1 MSSGE
6 LEGLASAVLCD
17 KLDST
22 RLTWR
27 EIKDGWGS
35 CTNFFLS
42 FGLKPYN
49 FEDHNESLSIS
60 RSFKEGGNDN
70 DVKSEK
76 SAAGKL

>member
-6 LEGLASAVLCD
+6 LEGLASSVLCD
-17 KLDST
+17 KSDST

-42 FGLKPYN
+42 FGLKAYD
-49 FEDHNESLSIS
+49 FEDHNEALSIS
-60 RSFKEGGNDN
+60 RSLKEGGNDGE
-70 DVKSEK
+70 V
-76 SAAGKL
+76 GC